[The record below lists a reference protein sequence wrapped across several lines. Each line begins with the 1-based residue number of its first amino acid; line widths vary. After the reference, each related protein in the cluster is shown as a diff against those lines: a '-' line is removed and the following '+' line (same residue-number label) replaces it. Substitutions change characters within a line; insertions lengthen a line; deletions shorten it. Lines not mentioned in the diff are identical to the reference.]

1 MSSKPLLIPE
11 PFSGDCGNWQ
21 EWIDH
26 FESVAVVNKWDTD
39 GDKLKWLRVR
49 LTGKA
54 HTVFMKL
61 PENTRKDYGE
71 CVKAL
76 KKRFF
81 PDSKKELYVAELHTR
96 AKRDDEDWASFGDA
110 LRVLSDRAYADLEER
125 ARERLALNQFLSQIE
140 NPQVAFGVKQKR
152 PQNVEEAVT
161 ATIELESYLRSSGP
175 ITGKSH
181 RVISV
186 TQQQPAE
193 DDERAEAVA
202 SVASSTENDLLG
214 IIQTISERLHRLESS
229 IQTGRAQAI
238 DKEPGKR
245 NRTVICWNCGRKGH
259 IARFCRDPPAKQQQE
274 NSNPSTARASRTR
287 EDI

>member
-39 GDKLKWLRVR
+39 EDKLKWLRVR

-125 ARERLALNQFLSQIE
+125 ARERLALNQILSQIE

-161 ATIELESYLRSSGP
+161 ATIELESYLRRSGP

-186 TQQQPAE
+186 AQQQPAE

-214 IIQTISERLHRLESS
+214 IIQTISERLHTLESS
-229 IQTGRAQAI
+229 VRAGRAQAI
-238 DKEPGKR
+238 DRETRKMEPNSDLLELRKKGSHS
-245 NRTVICWNCGRKGH
+245 TVL
-259 IARFCRDPPAKQQQE
+259 
-274 NSNPSTARASRTR
+274 
-287 EDI
+287 

>member
-26 FESVAVVNKWDTD
+26 FESVAVVN
-39 GDKLKWLRVR
+39 
-49 LTGKA
+49 
-54 HTVFMKL
+54 
-61 PENTRKDYGE
+61 N
-71 CVKAL
+71 
-76 KKRFF
+76 
-81 PDSKKELYVAELHTR
+81 KKELYVAELHTR

-125 ARERLALNQFLSQIE
+125 ARERLALNQILSQIE

-161 ATIELESYLRSSGP
+161 ATIELESYLRRSGP

-186 TQQQPAE
+186 AQQQPAE

-214 IIQTISERLHRLESS
+214 IIQTISERLHTLESS
-229 IQTGRAQAI
+229 VRAGRAQAI
-238 DKEPGKR
+238 DRETRKTEPNSDLLELRKKGSHS
-245 NRTVICWNCGRKGH
+245 TVL
-259 IARFCRDPPAKQQQE
+259 
-274 NSNPSTARASRTR
+274 
-287 EDI
+287 

>member
-1 MSSKPLLIPE
+1 MPSKPLLIPE
-11 PFSGDCGNWQ
+11 PFSGYCGNWQ

-26 FESVAVVNKWDTD
+26 FESVAVVNKWDTA
-39 GDKLKWLRVR
+39 GYKLKWLTVR

-61 PENTRKDYGE
+61 PENTRKDYGGG
-71 CVKAL
+71 V
-76 KKRFF
+76 
-81 PDSKKELYVAELHTR
+81 
-96 AKRDDEDWASFGDA
+96 
-110 LRVLSDRAYADLEER
+110 AYAGK
-125 ARERLALNQFLSQIE
+125 IE

-161 ATIELESYLRSSGP
+161 VTIELESYLRRSGP

-186 TQQQPAE
+186 AQQQPAE
-193 DDERAEAVA
+193 DVERAEAVA

-214 IIQTISERLHRLESS
+214 IIQTISERLYRLESS
-229 IQTGRAQAI
+229 VQTRRAQAT

-245 NRTVICWNCGRKGH
+245 SRTVICRNCGRKGH
-259 IARFCRDPPAKQQQE
+259 IARFRRDPPGKQQQR
-274 NSNPSTARASRTR
+274 PHRQGPAV
-287 EDI
+287 